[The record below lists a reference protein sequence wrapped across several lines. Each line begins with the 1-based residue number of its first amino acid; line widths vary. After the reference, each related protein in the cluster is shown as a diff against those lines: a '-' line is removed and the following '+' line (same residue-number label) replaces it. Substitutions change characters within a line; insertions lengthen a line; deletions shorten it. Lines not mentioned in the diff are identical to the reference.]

1 MIYFHSVSAQRLPY
15 TFDHLKVS
23 DNSIEN
29 IIKCM
34 LKDRNGYLWLGT
46 ASGLKRYDS
55 GFTTTFK
62 HNSKDDNSLVH
73 NSIESLCEDKQGRI
87 WVGTTEGICFFDK
100 KKNAFF
106 TFKEL
111 NKTDYACL
119 NIICDSRGNIWFSI
133 RDKGLYKFDT
143 KTNKLYNFSIESSQT
158 KKLSSNRVFRKGL
171 VEDPNKNGLWISCNE
186 ALNFLDYSS
195 QKIYNKSFNPKKADV
210 FNLTNIS
217 ALTTNEN
224 NLVFTDNHNQEIVWY
239 NTRLQKNVRT
249 FGLNPNPNIS
259 FSGVYQLFFDSNSNI
274 WVSSYNK
281 KMAYIDLK
289 KQQLIPIEYEK
300 GNSISFSAYNF
311 IDIFQEKNGTIWFGT
326 QNGINTINGLATQ
339 NPNEQ
344 LFEVYDFSKELFRNK
359 PNDFFRDFR
368 VDEKNSSWWMLTNEN
383 RLINYDLSSNQ
394 TVSYNIP
401 SSKKISSNSDFT
413 IKLENY
419 GNKILISKAYEIF
432 VFDKS
437 TKKFSNIIL
446 PSKINPKMKINIC
459 HTRLLGDSIWIF
471 VQDLHEVYNYHLIT
485 KKCKSF
491 PIELDIDFKKNKTQ
505 KIHFGTSYSLIT
517 RSGEFWICM
526 QSGGLAKFSKEKKK
540 FIGIKNKQNI
550 DFSKIGFSGFVEDKN
565 GKFWLGSYDL
575 IKYDPLTND
584 FKTIIETE
592 YIGSLTIDHNDNII
606 ISILDNIL
614 IFNEI
619 KNESYSFNL
628 KTNDS
633 FSDWEN
639 QLIDLKSDKII
650 SIGKQ
655 GFILIDLKNLRIPSF
670 QDQLYINRISN
681 TDTSILIN
689 ENNSQVKFNSI
700 QNSFSVNF
708 GVLSPPN
715 SYLYEMSYKLEGFDN
730 DWIIDK
736 EDKKEAVYGNLDGGD
751 YIFKV
756 RAKDVNQKYLPIQTL
771 KIHIETLF
779 YNTIWFKLLFFLTFV
794 FILFALIRFR
804 INQRK
809 KIHHLQLQSTRL
821 EKDKTEIQYQN
832 LINHLNPHF
841 LFNSLTSLNGLIL
854 SEPDLASDFL
864 QKLSKIYRYIL
875 QNKENEVV
883 SLEKELE
890 FVQNYINLQKSRFEE
905 GLQVIISIPERFL
918 KHGIIP
924 VTLQNLFENAIKH
937 NTIEEGNPL
946 IINVFIENNFLIVKN
961 NLQKK
966 KFVESS
972 NKQGL
977 DSLKSLYK
985 YFTSSPMEAIE
996 TETVF
1001 IVRIPLL

>member
-1 MIYFHSVSAQRLPY
+1 M
-15 TFDHLKVS
+15 
-23 DNSIEN
+23 
-29 IIKCM
+29 
-34 LKDRNGYLWLGT
+34 
-46 ASGLKRYDS
+46 
-55 GFTTTFK
+55 
-62 HNSKDDNSLVH
+62 
-73 NSIESLCEDKQGRI
+73 
-87 WVGTTEGICFFDK
+87 
-100 KKNAFF
+100 
-106 TFKEL
+106 
-111 NKTDYACL
+111 
-119 NIICDSRGNIWFSI
+119 
-133 RDKGLYKFDT
+133 
-143 KTNKLYNFSIESSQT
+143 
-158 KKLSSNRVFRKGL
+158 
-171 VEDPNKNGLWISCNE
+171 
-186 ALNFLDYSS
+186 
-195 QKIYNKSFNPKKADV
+195 
-210 FNLTNIS
+210 
-217 ALTTNEN
+217 
-224 NLVFTDNHNQEIVWY
+224 
-239 NTRLQKNVRT
+239 
-249 FGLNPNPNIS
+249 
-259 FSGVYQLFFDSNSNI
+259 
-274 WVSSYNK
+274 
-281 KMAYIDLK
+281 
-289 KQQLIPIEYEK
+289 
-300 GNSISFSAYNF
+300 
-311 IDIFQEKNGTIWFGT
+311 
-326 QNGINTINGLATQ
+326 
-339 NPNEQ
+339 
-344 LFEVYDFSKELFRNK
+344 
-359 PNDFFRDFR
+359 
-368 VDEKNSSWWMLTNEN
+368 
-383 RLINYDLSSNQ
+383 
-394 TVSYNIP
+394 
-401 SSKKISSNSDFT
+401 
-413 IKLENY
+413 
-419 GNKILISKAYEIF
+419 
-432 VFDKS
+432 
-437 TKKFSNIIL
+437 
-446 PSKINPKMKINIC
+446 
-459 HTRLLGDSIWIF
+459 
-471 VQDLHEVYNYHLIT
+471 
-485 KKCKSF
+485 
-491 PIELDIDFKKNKTQ
+491 
-505 KIHFGTSYSLIT
+505 
-517 RSGEFWICM
+517 
-526 QSGGLAKFSKEKKK
+526 AKFSKEKKK

-708 GVLSPPN
+708 GVLSPLN